1 MLKKITGPVEIVIS
15 LKNRKKKKK
24 TNKNKK
30 KFKKQK
36 KQQKKKKWR
45 RPFLTTSPPD
55 VAWPAVRLLSATSDE
70 KRKHVVSKGNPEVR
84 GTATKKQK
92 KR

>member
-1 MLKKITGPVEIVIS
+1 MVHVKRRELNEDDVEG
-15 LKNRKKKKK
+15 
-24 TNKNKK
+24 
-30 KFKKQK
+30 
-36 KQQKKKKWR
+36 
-45 RPFLTTSPPD
+45 D
-55 VAWPAVRLLSATSDE
+55 VEGYAEVMCHE